1 MNRYDR
7 RLPHINAIGART
19 FVTFRLHGSLPVNR
33 VFPPST
39 LTHGEAFA
47 AMDRL
52 LDNPKAGPTFLSQP
66 KIAAMVVQS
75 ILEGETRFH
84 RYELHAFVVMPNHV
98 HLLVISHVPLSK
110 WLRSLKGYT
119 GHEALRILNQPGKP
133 FWQDESYDHIVRD
146 DKEFSN
152 IRHYI
157 EWNPVRAGFVATP
170 EDFPWSSAK
179 AAHQCVIA

>member
-7 RLPHINAIGART
+7 RLPHMNAIGARI
-19 FVTFRLHGSLPVNR
+19 FVTFRLHGSLPANR

-52 LDNPKAGPTFLSQP
+52 LDNPKAGPTFLNQP
-66 KIAAMVVQS
+66 EIASMVLQS
-75 ILEGETRFH
+75 LIEGETRYR
-84 RYELHAFVVMPNHV
+84 RYQLHAFVVMPNHV
-98 HLLVISHVPLSK
+98 HLLVTSSTPLSA

-119 GHEALRILNQPGKP
+119 GHEALRILNQSGKT

-146 DKEFSN
+146 DKEFWS

-157 EWNPVRAGFVATP
+157 EWNPVRAGLVTLP
-170 EDFPWSSAK
+170 EEFPWSSINAS
-179 AAHQCVIA
+179 